1 MESTEDSSLTESVDD
16 VDACKE
22 NEFIVRNDVN
32 IDDETISY
40 NELIYADEITVEEE
54 NKYEEIED
62 SSEICMT
69 FEQNLLSPI
78 SSSYGKSPHHS
89 ISDCGY
95 ESHGSPTPDDP
106 ILSTTSGIYDIDLLS
121 DLFPSLA

>member
-1 MESTEDSSLTESVDD
+1 MESTKDSSLTDD
-16 VDACKE
+16 IDACCEEK
-22 NEFIVRNDVN
+22 EFIVRDDV
-32 IDDETISY
+32 DMDEETMSY
-40 NELIYADEITVEEE
+40 NELIYADEIPVEEE

-62 SSEICMT
+62 SPEICMT

-78 SSSYGKSPHHS
+78 SSYAKSPHHS

-95 ESHGSPTPDDP
+95 ESHGSPTPDP
-106 ILSTTSGIYDIDLLS
+106 IISSTSDMLYTDLLS